1 MTRRETD
8 LQTVADIRARLFA
21 LADPAYGDFQ
31 AGLMPGIPRERIIG
45 VRVPHLRALAKELRG
60 TPAADAFLAELP
72 HIYYEENNLHG
83 FLLDSIR
90 DFDACLAATE
100 RFLPYIDSWATCD
113 GTSPRALILK
123 PDVLLD
129 HVEAWV
135 ASDRTYTVRFGIET
149 LMRHFLD
156 TRFSTAYPDAVAE
169 LRSDAYYINMMIAWY
184 FATALAKQ
192 YDAILPYIENR
203 RLDEWTHNKTI
214 QKAVESYRITDAQ
227 KAYLRTL
234 KIR

>member
-1 MTRRETD
+1 MRRETD

-60 TPAADAFLAELP
+60 TSTADAFLAELP

-100 RFLPYIDSWATCD
+100 RFLP
-113 GTSPRALILK
+113 
-123 PDVLLD
+123 
-129 HVEAWV
+129 
-135 ASDRTYTVRFGIET
+135 
-149 LMRHFLD
+149 
-156 TRFSTAYPDAVAE
+156 
-169 LRSDAYYINMMIAWY
+169 
-184 FATALAKQ
+184 
-192 YDAILPYIENR
+192 
-203 RLDEWTHNKTI
+203 
-214 QKAVESYRITDAQ
+214 
-227 KAYLRTL
+227 
-234 KIR
+234 